1 MPTTL
6 PQSKDIK
13 LKELREFDGNP
24 AQLTFFDTN
33 IRDTLDRWDIPA
45 YHGGWVTGNSDDG
58 YEFVAA
64 ATAGSVSNYRLGQ
77 KVCATITPKFRGA
90 AEQWWNDYSSKPDYL
105 KPNCWKV
112 SPNPAFVPPTVVEV
126 SLYALLAEQFDPTI
140 DAQQAELELDGYRWH
155 PLDKKALGVVPFRG
169 HVSRLC
175 TRAGKTGWALCGKAI
190 RNTFPDWLCRKV
202 DVTPTEEAF

>member
-1 MPTTL
+1 MPMVL

-13 LKELREFDGNP
+13 LKELCEFDGNP

-45 YHGGWVTGNSDDG
+45 YHGGCVLGNSDEG
-58 YEFVAA
+58 FEFVAA
-64 ATAGSVSNYRLGQ
+64 GTAGCLPNYRLGH

-105 KPNCWKV
+105 RPNCWKV
-112 SPNPAFVPPTVVEV
+112 APNPAFVPPTVVEV

-140 DAQQAELELDGYRWH
+140 DAQQAELELDAYRWH
-155 PLDKKALGVVPFRG
+155 PLDKKALGVVPFRV

-175 TRAGKTGWALCGKAI
+175 TRAGKTCWALRGKAI
-190 RNTFPDWLCRKV
+190 RNIFPEWLRRRV
-202 DVTPTEEAF
+202 DVTPTEDAF

>member
-1 MPTTL
+1 MLTPL

-13 LKELREFDGNP
+13 LKELREFDGNL

-45 YHGGWVTGNSDDG
+45 YHAVCVTGSSDDG

-64 ATAGSVSNYRLGQ
+64 SIAGSVSNYRLGQ

-90 AEQWWNDYSSKPDYL
+90 AEQCWNDYSSKLDYL

-112 SPNPAFVPPTVVEV
+112 APNPAFVPPTVVKV

-140 DAQQAELELDGYRWH
+140 DAQQAELELDAYLWH
-155 PLDKKALGVVPFRG
+155 PFDKKALGVVPFRG
-169 HVSRLC
+169 HVSHLY
-175 TRAGKTGWALCGKAI
+175 T
-190 RNTFPDWLCRKV
+190 
-202 DVTPTEEAF
+202 